1 MRNPPSIEIL
11 RQAFTKVRVDANPEF
26 EPNPPPKLELTSNIE
41 LKELD
46 IHEGLF
52 AAISRVTCGLDSGN
66 DLPYAID
73 VEAFGEFRIR
83 DPEKS
88 EDQLRANAMI
98 IAHQVL
104 FASVREMVQNITAR
118 SVNGS
123 VNIGISFLKF
133 EPLPEGHSER
143 SSTQGNAKS
152 QPRKTA
158 VKKAS
163 AKPPKK
169 GAPR

>member
-11 RQAFTKVRVDANPEF
+11 RQAFTKVRIDANPEF
-26 EPNPPPKLELTSNIE
+26 EPAPPKKLELTSNIE

-46 IHEGLF
+46 INEGLF
-52 AAISRVTCGLDSGN
+52 AAISRVTCGLDSGSN
-66 DLPYAID
+66 LPYAID

-88 EDQLRANAMI
+88 EDQLRAYAMI

-133 EPLPEGHSER
+133 EPLPEGSSE
-143 SSTQGNAKS
+143 SSNAQTNAKS
-152 QPRKTA
+152 PRQKQE
-158 VKKAS
+158 KK
-163 AKPPKK
+163 KVPTKKPKK
-169 GAPR
+169 GATQ